1 MKVVNR
7 RRKPIYSHRVWSGYH
22 WQSNVEVKA
31 VAFSVSLYSD
41 DDDVD
46 NDDDD
51 NNGDNSVVTVMTN
64 GNGSD
69 SPHRRRHRDRSVVF
83 ARCRWRPRA
92 PSIHRPI
99 HGSSGLRESSPRTAP
114 HRFSHFCS
122 AYESDQDTATY
133 TQTTPFRMQK

>member
-22 WQSNVEVKA
+22 WQSNVEVKT

-46 NDDDD
+46 DDDDD

-64 GNGSD
+64 GNG
-69 SPHRRRHRDRSVVF
+69 
-83 ARCRWRPRA
+83 
-92 PSIHRPI
+92 
-99 HGSSGLRESSPRTAP
+99 GG
-114 HRFSHFCS
+114 
-122 AYESDQDTATY
+122 
-133 TQTTPFRMQK
+133 